1 MNLRQVTD
9 AIAAGDR
16 PTMRLAF
23 RSLVSPL
30 GEEAVEASSPGM
42 LVVALNRLCSALADD
57 GAVMPPA
64 TCQAL
69 GLEIGATYRHGA
81 TQAKCHSTRL
91 ARQLIATG

>member
-16 PTMRLAF
+16 PTMRRAF

-30 GEEAVEASSPGM
+30 SEEAVEASSPGM
-42 LVVALNRLCSALADD
+42 LVVALNRLRRALADD
-57 GAVMPPA
+57 SAVMPPA

-69 GLEIGATYRHGA
+69 GLEAGANYAQGA
-81 TQAKCHSTRL
+81 AQAKRDW
-91 ARQLIATG
+91 ARISGAIVQR